1 MVGIRSTITNRF
13 KPFFQN
19 QKQNQMKKLVL
30 AAAIIAA
37 FTGCNH
43 DPQSTKIE
51 GNGIRVEFLFEH
63 DGVKMYRF
71 YDGGHCHYFTNRGET
86 STTQTE
92 GKTTYEETIN

>member
-1 MVGIRSTITNRF
+1 
-13 KPFFQN
+13 
-19 QKQNQMKKLVL
+19 MKKLIL
-30 AAAIIAA
+30 SALTI
-37 FTGCNH
+37 GLLGSCNH

-86 STTQTE
+86 TTSQSE
-92 GKTTYEETIN
+92 GDNSYEETIK